1 MDDLFITKKGGM
13 KMKRKTYLA
22 VFMSLFVLLVGCKKE
37 STVKQVSGQSNPSS
51 VEIKKNTIP
60 TVFIHGYSG
69 SNKTL
74 KGMTHRF
81 EKSGF
86 STDTMEMV
94 VSKTG
99 EVSTSGNTDKLSKKN
114 NPMIRLA
121 FEDNKTH
128 QWNQA
133 EWIKVALSYLKT
145 NHGVNE
151 VNLVGFSMGG
161 ISSFLY
167 LESYPNAEKLPKVNK
182 LVTIGAPFNEFIEI
196 KDQQGEDI
204 LRNGPMQIS
213 PQLKNYK
220 DLSGNL
226 KKETTFL
233 LIAGQISEIDKSDG
247 TVPLNSSLGI
257 YSLLEEKEIDVKS
270 EIIYGVNA
278 GHSDLRKNEEVDEYV
293 ADFLWR

>member
-1 MDDLFITKKGGM
+1 
-13 KMKRKTYLA
+13 MKRKTYLA
-22 VFMSLFVLLVGCKKE
+22 IFMSLFLLLVGCKKE
-37 STVKQVSGQSNPSS
+37 STVKQASNQSTPASE
-51 VEIKKNTIP
+51 EIKKSNIP

-81 EKSGF
+81 EKLGF

-94 VSKTG
+94 VSKKG
-99 EVSTSGNTDKLSKKN
+99 EISTSKNSNQSFQKN
-114 NPMIRLA
+114 NPVIRLA

-128 QWNQA
+128 QWDQA

-145 NHGVNE
+145 NYGVNE

-167 LESYPNAEKLPKVNK
+167 LETYPNDDKLPKVNK
-182 LVTIGAPFNEFIEI
+182 LVAIGAPFNEFIEI

-204 LRNGPMQIS
+204 LRNGPMQVS
-213 PQLKNYK
+213 PQLENYR
-220 DLSGNL
+220 DLSKNL
-226 KKETTFL
+226 KKETSFL

-257 YSLLEEKEIDVKS
+257 YSLLEEKGIEVKS
-270 EIIYGVNA
+270 ETIYGVNA
-278 GHSDLRKNEEVDEYV
+278 GHSDLRKNEEVDEYI
-293 ADFLWR
+293 AEFLWR